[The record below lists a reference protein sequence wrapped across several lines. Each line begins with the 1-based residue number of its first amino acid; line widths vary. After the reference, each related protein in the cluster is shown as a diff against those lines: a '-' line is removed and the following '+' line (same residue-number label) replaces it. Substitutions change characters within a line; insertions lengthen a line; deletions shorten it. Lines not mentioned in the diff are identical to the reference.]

1 MLQRIAVVALLG
13 ATALRPAPARAAD
26 LPPLRP
32 GEPPYFTAD
41 VAVALDS
48 DGRPALSVSL
58 SVPYGELQWLKL
70 QRGYGAGMEFS
81 VSFQPRRAGRIYGDV
96 WERRVVLPDF
106 ELTRSSTRA
115 VVDKRTFQ
123 VPPGRYNVRLTL
135 RDFNADMQSLAR
147 GTIEVPDYSRVPLG
161 FADLELGTVDSLGA
175 FSPVATRSFGLEV
188 SRLAARA
195 ELFDRRPGAWPRHY
209 DFHYRLL
216 DDQGEPILQG
226 DKGATLAR
234 SADPLVVK
242 PDSSALFVGAYTFE
256 LELTEGKSRWR
267 VDRSFTVEESGPPRG
282 KEFTRMLDA
291 LAYIAD
297 QREIDHLKNLPPEDQ
312 ARGWDE
318 FWKRRD
324 PTPDTP
330 RNEAMLEFLRRVR
343 YAGAHFQGYG
353 PGWRSDMGRI
363 YIKFGAPDQVD
374 SRPANSIEP
383 PTEIWYYNQ
392 PYRRFVFRDQDG
404 FGRFVLEEPAP
415 E

>member
-1 MLQRIAVVALLG
+1 LG
-13 ATALRPAPARAAD
+13 LAAPASGAD

-32 GEPPYFTAD
+32 GEPPQFTAD

-48 DGRPALSVSL
+48 DAHPALSVSI
-58 SVPYGELQWLKL
+58 SVPYSELQWLKL
-70 QRGYGAGMEFS
+70 ANGFGAGVEFS
-81 VSFQPRRAGRIYGDV
+81 VSFQPHRAGRIYGDV
-96 WERRVVLPDF
+96 WERRLVLPSF

-115 VVDKRTFQ
+115 VVDKRSFQ
-123 VPPGRYNVRLTL
+123 VPPGRYDVRVML
-135 RDFNADMQSLAR
+135 RYFNADMQSLAR
-147 GTIEVPDYSRVPLG
+147 GRIDVPDYSRVPLG
-161 FADLELGTVDSLGA
+161 FADLELGTLDSTA
-175 FSPVATRSFGLEV
+175 TFVPAPTRSFGTEV
-188 SRLAARA
+188 SHLAARA
-195 ELFDRRPGAWPRHY
+195 TLFDRRAGAWPRHY
-209 DFHYRLL
+209 TFKYRLL
-216 DDQGEPILQG
+216 DDQGEALREGTQ
-226 DKGATLAR
+226 DATMAH
-234 SADPLVVK
+234 SADPVFVR

-256 LELTEGKSRWR
+256 VELADGKSRWR

-297 QREIDHLKNLPPEDQ
+297 EREIDHLKNLPAEDQ
-312 ARGWDE
+312 AQGWDE

-343 YAGAHFQGYG
+343 YAGSHFQGYG

-374 SRPANSIEP
+374 TRAASNVEP

-404 FGRFVLEEPAP
+404 FGRFVLEQPAP